1 VLALEL
7 LGMKGMRDKDK
18 DSGVPLPLRHPKIKE
33 HCC

>member
-7 LGMKGMRDKDK
+7 LGMKGMWDKDK
-18 DSGVPLPLRHPKIKE
+18 DSGVPLRHPKIKE